1 MVHALVHQLHDTR
14 RSNTE
19 KSSLPRRGYV
29 PARSSYPVS
38 DLPTREPPAK
48 EPGTEAALTIALA
61 GAYAPPCSDGDDT
74 TTTRPERRSYYGFYL
89 CAEHVQQLGG
99 ASPLRNLMEVKG

>member
-1 MVHALVHQLHDTR
+1 MPSSISSMTRGAVIPKNLH
-14 RSNTE
+14 
-19 KSSLPRRGYV
+19 SLDGVTCRRG
-29 PARSSYPVS
+29 R
-38 DLPTREPPAK
+38 LILF
-48 EPGTEAALTIALA
+48 LTCRQENRRQKNQVRKQHA